1 MISDC
6 VRASGVVQFF
16 NSSGQLVHS
25 SNTVL
30 SLGKEWI
37 AQRCTGELTSV
48 VSYIA
53 VGVGSTPVTIADSGL
68 VSEVGRAAVTTP
80 GAVRPT
86 EKSVIRYEASFSAGV
101 GVGALRE
108 AGLFTDGDG
117 TCVARTVF
125 PVKTKGEYDVF
136 TIVWEITIN

>member
-1 MISDC
+1 MISDR
-6 VRASGVVQFF
+6 VRASGAVQFF
-16 NSSGQLVHS
+16 DSDGMLVHS

-37 AQRCTGELTSV
+37 AQRCTGELSSV
-48 VSYIA
+48 VSHIA
-53 VGVGSTPVTIADSGL
+53 VGTGTAPVTVSDLGL
-68 VSEVGRAAVTTP
+68 VSEVGRAAVTAP
-80 GAVRPT
+80 GAVKPSK
-86 EKSVIRYEASFSAGV
+86 KSVIRYAASLASGV
-101 GVGALRE
+101 GTGALTE

-125 PVKTKGEYDVF
+125 PVKTKGEHDVF